1 MSKSVRDT
9 TEALRVLT
17 YIMTHTQNHSHASLP
32 ESLNREAS
40 VFLKSGPQRIGSTY
54 KKAVYKQYSDA
65 TYRTELT
72 KAEWL
77 GYLGPLLMAE
87 EGDTLI
93 VHLKNTASRP
103 YSAHPHGLNY
113 TKGNEGE
120 KCTNGC
126 TTRVEWKG

>member
-1 MSKSVRDT
+1 M
-9 TEALRVLT
+9 
-17 YIMTHTQNHSHASLP
+17 
-32 ESLNREAS
+32 
-40 VFLKSGPQRIGSTY
+40 
-54 KKAVYKQYSDA
+54 
-65 TYRTELT
+65 T

-120 KCTNGC
+120 KCTNGR

>member
-1 MSKSVRDT
+1 
-9 TEALRVLT
+9 
-17 YIMTHTQNHSHASLP
+17 
-32 ESLNREAS
+32 
-40 VFLKSGPQRIGSTY
+40 
-54 KKAVYKQYSDA
+54 
-65 TYRTELT
+65 
-72 KAEWL
+72 
-77 GYLGPLLMAE
+77 MAE

-120 KCTNGC
+120 KCTNGR